1 MARVVLK
8 VRLGSDRACAE
19 GLARTLARIGEEIE
33 PELYLVSQA
42 ARDEW
47 RALQSRWRPDGGGE
61 KVEPSL
67 TDEEIEALESK
78 ARRFRDIVRA
88 LAPKVTRDRA
98 RPSTDA
104 ATPRGDGP
112 FGSSV

>member
-1 MARVVLK
+1 

-47 RALQSRWRPDGGGE
+47 RTLQNRWRPDGAGE
-61 KVEPSL
+61 KGEPGL
-67 TDEEIEALESK
+67 TDEEIEALEAK
-78 ARRFRDIVRA
+78 ARRFRDIVHA
-88 LAPKVTRDRA
+88 LAPKATRDQT
-98 RPSTDA
+98 RPLKDG